1 MFTLIFIKNK
11 LIKMFTQYLEK
22 IKNNRLIMYTNQNKI
37 INPVTQKRDIKTIE
51 LIIIFFIIAAI
62 LIMKIL

>member
-1 MFTLIFIKNK
+1 
-11 LIKMFTQYLEK
+11 MFTQYLEK

-51 LIIIFFIIAAI
+51 LIIILFIIAAI